1 MEKTIIVKQ
10 INVQTGEEVEVE
22 EVIEINE
29 EGIAKQELQAKINE
43 AKQFLDKSD
52 KKVLP
57 YYEFEDD
64 DNTLEWYIDERSKA
78 RKFIRDNQ

>member
-29 EGIAKQELQAKINE
+29 EEIARNELQAKINE
-43 AKQFLDKSD
+43 AKEYLASTD
-52 KKVLP
+52 
-57 YYEFEDD
+57 
-64 DNTLEWYIDERSKA
+64 WYVTRFTETGKEIPEEVKIKREEA
-78 RKFIRDNQ
+78 RTII